1 MPPSCDLWELAL
13 ASLCYESANNG
24 LLGSFQT
31 TPQVFSQDS
40 SAWDPV
46 LSHCLYLYPY
56 SICILHWEVQVGGS
70 CQPQPPSALII
81 SKSPCAHYLWV
92 ETRLL
97 QPLYLTQQIPMMRIC
112 PYGLFL
118 LHRFLP
124 GVLVPSWFFF
134 FFSPFLP
141 GYWLRGDISCSF
153 VYIGDHLQD
162 LWQLLLFLCVC
173 VCENCW
179 LIFCENCSTC
189 KCTSDVCSW
198 RVNGLH
204 ILQLYILILLAICFL
219 YLWIMWTF

>member
-31 TPQVFSQDS
+31 TPQAFSQDS

-118 LHRFLP
+118 LHRFIP
-124 GVLVPSWFFF
+124 GALVPSWFFF
-134 FFSPFLP
+134 FFFPFP
-141 GYWLRGDISCSF
+141 TWLLVMWRYFLQLCLYRRSSARSVTVIIS
-153 VYIGDHLQD
+153 L
-162 LWQLLLFLCVC
+162 C

>member
-31 TPQVFSQDS
+31 TPQAFSQDS

-118 LHRFLP
+118 LHRFIP
-124 GVLVPSWFFF
+124 GALVPSWFFF

-162 LWQLLLFLCVC
+162 LWQLLFLCVC
-173 VCENCW
+173 VRTVGW
-179 LIFCENCSTC
+179 FSVRT
-189 KCTSDVCSW
+189 VPH
-198 RVNGLH
+198 VNV
-204 ILQLYILILLAICFL
+204 LLMFVL
-219 YLWIMWTF
+219 GG

>member
-97 QPLYLTQQIPMMRIC
+97 QPLYLTQQIS
-112 PYGLFL
+112 
-118 LHRFLP
+118 HDEDLP
-124 GVLVPSWFFF
+124 LWTFSPSQISPRCIGPILILFFF
-134 FFSPFLP
+134 FPFP
-141 GYWLRGDISCSF
+141 TWLLVMWRYFLQLCLYRRSSARSVTVIIIS
-153 VYIGDHLQD
+153 
-162 LWQLLLFLCVC
+162 LCVC
-173 VCENCW
+173 VWE
-179 LIFCENCSTC
+179 
-189 KCTSDVCSW
+189 
-198 RVNGLH
+198 
-204 ILQLYILILLAICFL
+204 LLVDFL
-219 YLWIMWTF
+219 WELFHM